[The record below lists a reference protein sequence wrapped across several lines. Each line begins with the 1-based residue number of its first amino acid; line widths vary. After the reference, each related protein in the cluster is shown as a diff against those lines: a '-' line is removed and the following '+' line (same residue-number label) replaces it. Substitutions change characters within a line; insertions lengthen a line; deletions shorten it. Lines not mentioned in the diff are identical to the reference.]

1 MRSVVYASI
10 LAAAM
15 AVMVAVPSTA
25 MAQVEAP
32 NVAQV
37 TVVQIDGVNLDA
49 FMEPIK
55 KAQAIWKE
63 LGMPAF
69 RAWQSTLAGPNTG
82 AIVFVTLYDDNVAWA
97 KAQGITTGTTAVT
110 FSPQDPVTRAQ
121 AAAFLYRDA
130 GSPPV

>member
-1 MRSVVYASI
+1 MRSVVDASI

-25 MAQVEAP
+25 MAQMEAP

-49 FMEPIK
+49 FMERIK

-82 AIVFVTLYDDNVAWA
+82 AVVFVTLYDDNVAWA
-97 KAQGITTGTTAVT
+97 KAQQKLAASAKWQKWIDDLQGWGETTISSSSLQTEIT
-110 FSPQDPVTRAQ
+110 P
-121 AAAFLYRDA
+121 
-130 GSPPV
+130 